1 MVKSIKGSVVLNK
14 ENPVSYIIVNNILT
28 TSFSKI
34 KINAIVKGKGFY
46 VWLNNNGT
54 IHCIPIIRDEY
65 SNVIVEFETNS
76 ECFVTFDSVLR
87 LPENGKIN
95 QYEAECCTLDYE
107 CIWNIYRKS
116 ICNNCQPKFH

>member
-46 VWLNNNGT
+46 V
-54 IHCIPIIRDEY
+54 
-65 SNVIVEFETNS
+65 
-76 ECFVTFDSVLR
+76 
-87 LPENGKIN
+87 
-95 QYEAECCTLDYE
+95 
-107 CIWNIYRKS
+107 
-116 ICNNCQPKFH
+116 